1 MAELPGLL
9 GTDEN
14 YNSASDEEFNPDAV
28 VAAEESSSSDTD
40 DEFNTRATNR
50 KTKTK
55 RKRDAPIDDEL
66 DSGDEATIT
75 AARKKR
81 RTGKKDVSGGD
92 EDLHLSDAD
101 GGEGGL
107 IKTRA
112 QRRTEQ
118 KERRPLADTAGATAD
133 IDEIWS
139 KLASAP
145 VAKPPEPSPPA
156 APANGDV
163 QQPTSSTVAAAT
175 AREDEET
182 ITIKRTYDFAGD
194 RITEER
200 QVPKNSAEARLYLT
214 QQEAQK
220 QQQDQQLSERKSAP
234 RSSASA
240 TPPPDGSPATASDD
254 GKPKVRRPLRRPS
267 RFDPNPTGEVK
278 GLPPDKQLTWA
289 NRRRLLDPTLVA
301 LSPAPHAN
309 QGDGMT
315 AAERAAVAGE
325 RRLDKAQKLNTVDK
339 SRLDWAGYVDREGI
353 ADELDEYGRAKEGY
367 LGRMDFL
374 SRVDER
380 RDAERKAAKMKG
392 VGA

>member
-1 MAELPGLL
+1 MSEIPGLID
-9 GTDEN
+9 TEEN
-14 YNSASDEEFNPDAV
+14 YNSASDEEFNPETV
-28 VAAEESSSSDTD
+28 VAAEESSSSDSD
-40 DEFNTRATNR
+40 DESNARATKR

-55 RKRDAPIDDEL
+55 RKRNAPDGDEL

-81 RTGKKDVSGGD
+81 RAGKKEASGED

-107 IKTRA
+107 VKTRA
-112 QRRTEQ
+112 QRRNEH
-118 KERRPLADTAGATAD
+118 KERRPLAGVEGATAD
-133 IDEIWS
+133 IDAIWS
-139 KLASAP
+139 KLASEP
-145 VAKPPEPSPPA
+145 VAKPPEPSPPGP
-156 APANGDV
+156 PANGDL
-163 QQPTSSTVAAAT
+163 QQPLGTTVPAT
-175 AREDEET
+175 APEDEET

-200 QVPKNSAEARLYLT
+200 QVPKNSAEARL
-214 QQEAQK
+214 EP
-220 QQQDQQLSERKSAP
+220 SP
-234 RSSASA
+234 GSSDSA
-240 TPPPDGSPATASDD
+240 TPPPDGSPVAASDAA
-254 GKPKVRRPLRRPS
+254 KPKIRRPLRRPS
-267 RFDPNPTGEVK
+267 RFDPNPAGEVK

-289 NRRRLLDPTLVA
+289 NRRRLLDPTLAA
-301 LSPAPHAN
+301 LSPIPLASADKR
-309 QGDGMT
+309 DGT
-315 AAERAAVAGE
+315 TPAEGAAVAGG

-374 SRVDER
+374 NRVDER
-380 RDAERKAAKMKG
+380 RDADRRAAKMKG

>member
-1 MAELPGLL
+1 MSEIPGLID
-9 GTDEN
+9 TEEN
-14 YNSASDEEFNPDAV
+14 YNSASDEEFNPETV
-28 VAAEESSSSDTD
+28 VAAEESSSSDSD
-40 DEFNTRATNR
+40 DESNARATKR

-55 RKRDAPIDDEL
+55 RKRDAPDGDEL

-81 RTGKKDVSGGD
+81 RAGKKEAPGED

-107 IKTRA
+107 VKTRA
-112 QRRTEQ
+112 QRRNEY
-118 KERRPLADTAGATAD
+118 KERRPLAGVEGATAD
-133 IDEIWS
+133 IDAIWS
-139 KLASAP
+139 KLASEP

-156 APANGDV
+156 PPANGDL
-163 QQPTSSTVAAAT
+163 QQPLGKTVPAT
-175 AREDEET
+175 APEDEET

-200 QVPKNSAEARLYLT
+200 QVPKNSAEARL
-214 QQEAQK
+214 
-220 QQQDQQLSERKSAP
+220 KSSP
-234 RSSASA
+234 GSSDSA
-240 TPPPDGSPATASDD
+240 TPPPDGSPAAASDAA
-254 GKPKVRRPLRRPS
+254 KPKIRRPLRRPS
-267 RFDPNPTGEVK
+267 RFDPNPAGEVK

-289 NRRRLLDPTLVA
+289 NRRRLLDPTLAAVSPIPLA
-301 LSPAPHAN
+301 LADK
-309 QGDGMT
+309 GDGT
-315 AAERAAVAGE
+315 TPAEGAAVAGG

-374 SRVDER
+374 NRVDER
-380 RDAERKAAKMKG
+380 RDADRRAAKMKG